1 MQFYFEKFKDYRK
14 RAGITNIAFCKKLNI
29 GRTTMWKWENGT
41 LIPRVDDVRKLAK
54 ILNISVND
62 ISDLEDKIDISQAHG
77 ALPFHFKSN
86 FGENKKQ
93 LDSIMNYIR
102 SLDFKLNTAN
112 MVIDSILGSI
122 NSIIYI
128 KDSSLRYIVGS
139 KKFYEE
145 LGLSLKFDILGKSDG
160 DILPLSEA
168 KKNTLEDEKVFNLA
182 EPQINQEDF
191 IIGSKKKKVGLVS
204 KYPLLGN
211 DNKIIGVI
219 CHIYDITNLK
229 HEVEESK
236 LLKQLFDESD
246 TAVFVLKERENGA
259 GHDYLY
265 ISKSVEKIYGYKPDV
280 FYNESN
286 FWTKNCIH
294 PDDLANQLKYREK
307 NEFPL
312 PYIHR
317 ILTFDKQVKWIK
329 KRVVTIGDYKIF
341 IELDVTN
348 TIHTEADNV
357 LLSNAIDNLSSCI
370 SIHDLVNRSVVY
382 VNKPWTDYFKECKI
396 SYSTLT
402 EGFQLINFGYE
413 CNFNSFEKTFFNVNY
428 LETGDNY
435 FKLKID
441 GTNRI
446 IHSNFSSIIKN
457 KFTDSIYRIVIS
469 HDLVKSSK
477 IDLLSHA
484 NELFL
489 NMNDSIIFVNLE
501 SSKIH
506 FDNNKLFNIC
516 ELTIGDYDNLFK
528 IVSCVDPA
536 ENGKKVLSVSE
547 DYSYSVYLKN
557 GKIKTLKTIRS
568 KLFYEGVEFYMI
580 LTKEII

>member
-1 MQFYFEKFKDYRK
+1 MQFYFEKFKDYKK

-41 LIPRVDDVRKLAK
+41 LIPKVEDVSRVAK
-54 ILNISVND
+54 ILNISVSD
-62 ISDLEDKIDISQAHG
+62 ISDLEDQMDISETHSS
-77 ALPFHFKSN
+77 LPFHFKSN
-86 FGENKKQ
+86 FSENKKQ
-93 LDSIMNYIR
+93 VDFVANYIR
-102 SLDFKLNTAN
+102 ALDFKLNTTN

-128 KDSSLRYIVGS
+128 KDSSLRYVVGS
-139 KKFYEE
+139 KKFYDE
-145 LGLSLKFDILGKSDG
+145 LELSLKFDISGKSDG
-160 DILPLSEA
+160 DILSLSEA

-182 EPQINQEDF
+182 EPQINKEDF
-191 IIGSKKKKVGLVS
+191 IIGSKKKKIGLVS

-219 CHIYDITNLK
+219 CHIYDITDLK
-229 HEVEESK
+229 REIEESK
-236 LLKQLFDESD
+236 LLKQLFDASD

-280 FYNESN
+280 FYKKSN

-294 PDDLANQLKYREK
+294 PDDLPNQLKYKEK

-317 ILTFDKQVKWIK
+317 ILTADKQVKWIK

-357 LLSNAIDNLSSCI
+357 LLSNAIDNLSSYI

-402 EGFQLINFGYE
+402 EAFQLINFGYE

-446 IHSNFSSIIKN
+446 IHSKFSSIIKN

-477 IDLLSHA
+477 IDLLSHV

>member
-14 RAGITNIAFCKKLNI
+14 QTGITNIAFCKKLNI
-29 GRTTMWKWENGT
+29 GRTTMWKWENGA
-41 LIPRVDDVRKLAK
+41 LIPRVDDIRKIAK
-54 ILNISVND
+54 ILNISVSD
-62 ISDLEDKIDISQAHG
+62 ISDLEDKIDISKAHG
-77 ALPFHFKSN
+77 VLPFHFKSN
-86 FGENKKQ
+86 LCENKKQ
-93 LDSIMNYIR
+93 LDSITNYIK

-128 KDSSLRYIVGS
+128 KDASLRYVAGS

-145 LGLSLKFDILGKSDG
+145 LGLSLKFDISGKSDA
-160 DILPLSEA
+160 DILSLNEA
-168 KKNTLEDEKVFNLA
+168 KKNAFEDENVFNLA
-182 EPQINQEDF
+182 KPQINQEGF

-219 CHIYDITNLK
+219 CHIYDITDLK
-229 HEVEESK
+229 REAEESK
-236 LLKQLFDESD
+236 LLKHLFDVSD
-246 TAVFVLKERENGA
+246 NAVFIIKEAEYGEA
-259 GHDYLY
+259 YDYLF

-280 FYNESN
+280 FYNDKN
-286 FWTKNCIH
+286 FWIKNCIH
-294 PDDLANQLKYREK
+294 PDDLASVLKYREK

-317 ILTFDKQVKWIK
+317 ILTFDKQVKWII
-329 KRVVTIGDYKIF
+329 KRVVKIGDYNIC
-341 IELDVTN
+341 IESDCTN
-348 TIHTEADNV
+348 TIRAEADKA
-357 LLSNAIDNLSSCI
+357 LLINAIDNLNSYL
-370 SIHDLVNRSVVY
+370 SIHDLVNKSIIY
-382 VNKPWTDYFKECKI
+382 VNKAWTDYFKECKI

-402 EGFQLINFGYE
+402 EAFRLIDFGYE
-413 CNFNSFEKTFFNVNY
+413 CNFNTFEKTFFNVNY

-435 FKLKID
+435 FKLKIC
-441 GTNRI
+441 GTERRV
-446 IHSNFSSIIKN
+446 HSNFSSVIKN
-457 KFTDSIYRIVIS
+457 KFTNDIYRIVIS
-469 HDLVKSSK
+469 HDLVKDSK
-477 IDLLSHA
+477 IDFLSHV

-489 NMNDSIIFVNLE
+489 NMNDSTIFVNLE

-506 FDNNKLFNIC
+506 FDNNKLFDIC

-536 ENGKKVLSVSE
+536 ENGKKVLSVPE
-547 DYSYSVYLKN
+547 DYSYSAYLKN
-557 GKIKTLKTIRS
+557 GKIKTLKTVRS
-568 KLFYEGVEFYMI
+568 KLFYGGIEFYMI